1 MPAQQ
6 PVQISRAHRWAYAC
20 GMSVKRVY
28 RRFKGFESRVV
39 KRAVATGMP
48 AGGLLVRGSFL
59 VTKPALIL
67 GLLFIG
73 FWLVAS
79 VVTMI
84 AVVGLLVSK
93 AVIDAKLEGNDPGP
107 DFLGANSYLGN
118 YDDNGHYIGHSKSS
132 RSDVR

>member
-6 PVQISRAHRWAYAC
+6 PLQISRAHRWAYAC

-28 RRFKGFESRVV
+28 RRLKGFESRVA

-48 AGGLLVRGSFL
+48 AGGLLVRGTFL
-59 VTKPALIL
+59 VTKLAFIL

-79 VVTMI
+79 VVTMV
-84 AVVGLLVSK
+84 AVIGLLVSK
-93 AVIDAKLEGNDPGP
+93 AAIDADIREAALGP
-107 DFLGANSYLGN
+107 DYLGADLYIGDF
-118 YDDNGHYIGHSKSS
+118 DDYGHYIGDSKSS
-132 RSDVR
+132 N

>member
-6 PVQISRAHRWAYAC
+6 PLQISRAHRWAYAC

-28 RRFKGFESRVV
+28 RRLKGFESRVA

-59 VTKPALIL
+59 VTKLALIL

-84 AVVGLLVSK
+84 AVIGLLVSK
-93 AVIDAKLEGNDPGP
+93 TAIDADINEAAPGA
-107 DFLGANSYLGN
+107 DYLGADLYIGDF
-118 YDDNGHYIGHSKSS
+118 DDNGHYIGDSKSS
-132 RSDVR
+132 N